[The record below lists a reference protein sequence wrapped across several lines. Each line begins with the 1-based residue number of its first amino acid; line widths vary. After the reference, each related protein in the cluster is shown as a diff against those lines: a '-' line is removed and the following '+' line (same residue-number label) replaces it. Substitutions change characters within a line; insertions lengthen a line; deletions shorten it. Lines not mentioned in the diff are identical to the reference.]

1 MAQNYDNIKNFPNLN
16 EMRKNGTRIFT
27 DSLRENADKN
37 GFFLK
42 VNPTGFKNLSGL
54 NQYEIIC
61 YFPVLTNS
69 KARSRTS
76 SLPF

>member
-16 EMRKNGTRIFT
+16 KMRKNGTRIFT

-42 VNPTGFKNLSGL
+42 VNPTGF
-54 NQYEIIC
+54 E
-61 YFPVLTNS
+61 
-69 KARSRTS
+69 
-76 SLPF
+76 

>member
-37 GFFLK
+37 GFFS
-42 VNPTGFKNLSGL
+42 KNKPDR
-54 NQYEIIC
+54 
-61 YFPVLTNS
+61 F
-69 KARSRTS
+69 
-76 SLPF
+76 